1 MPRYAVVVDPLGSG
15 QDYPEA
21 FRAAGVETVAVLSA
35 EPAQALRSTW
45 HPENFRQVHLFDG
58 DLTALAKSLQAD
70 DVVCVIAGNEI
81 GVELSDA
88 LVELVLPGTGNV
100 PALTAARRDK
110 CAMSEAVRQAGVPH
124 LRQVCGAD
132 PDEIE
137 RWLDETGLQ
146 GRRLVVKPPKSA
158 GTDDVHIVP
167 AGADWRPL
175 FDQIHGRTNK
185 MGVRNDAVLVQEFA
199 EGTEY
204 LIDSYSV
211 DGVHALVDVCRYT
224 KLRRGDRIGIYDLV
238 DFLPPDQA
246 PVPAIWAYTKQVL
259 DAVGIR
265 NGCGHT
271 EVIVTA
277 EGPRL
282 VEVAARQA
290 GGGHQMITKLATGT
304 NHILRTVEHRVN
316 GRFLG
321 DYRLVQSVCSV
332 VISAPRSG
340 IWRNAEI
347 FSGVE
352 SLATYHAKWFA
363 AGTGDPVPQTEDIYT
378 YLGWV
383 VLCGPDAETVAADY
397 RRIKDIEREIQIDPG
412 EQPVP
417 AGSER

>member
-35 EPAQALRSTW
+35 EPAPALRGTW

-58 DLTALAKSLQAD
+58 DVAALAKTLLAD
-70 DVVCVIAGNEI
+70 EVVCVIPGNEI

-88 LVELVLPGTGNV
+88 LVELVAPGSGND

-124 LRQVCGAD
+124 LRQVCSAD

-137 RWLDETGLQ
+137 RWLDETGLR
-146 GRRLVVKPPKSA
+146 GGRLVVKPPKSA

-167 AGADWRPL
+167 AGTDWRPL
-175 FDQIHGRTNK
+175 FDEIYGHTNK

-238 DFLPPDQA
+238 DFMPADLD
-246 PVPAIWAYTKQVL
+246 PVPAIWSYTKQVL

-290 GGGHQMITKLATGT
+290 GGGHQMITKMATGT
-304 NHILRTVEHRVN
+304 NHILRAVEHRVN
-316 GRFLG
+316 DRFIG
-321 DYRLVQSVCSV
+321 DYELEQYVCSV
-332 VISAPRSG
+332 VISAPQTG

-347 FSGVE
+347 FSDVD
-352 SLATYHAKWFA
+352 SLATYHSKWFA
-363 AGTGDPVPQTEDIYT
+363 GGTGDRVQQTEDIYT

-383 VLCGPDAETVAADY
+383 VLCGLDQDQVAADY
-397 RRIKDIEREIQIDPG
+397 HRIKEIEKKIEIDS
-412 EQPVP
+412 
-417 AGSER
+417 ASADR

>member
-35 EPAQALRSTW
+35 EPAPAFHASW

-58 DLTALAKSLQAD
+58 DVAALAKTLLAD
-70 DVVCVIAGNEI
+70 DVVCVIPGNEI

-88 LVELVLPGTGNV
+88 LVELVLPGTGNN

-110 CAMSEAVRQAGVPH
+110 CAMSQALRRAGVPH
-124 LRQVCGAD
+124 LRQVCSAD
-132 PDEIE
+132 PDEID
-137 RWLDETGLQ
+137 RWLGETGLR

-167 AGADWRPL
+167 AGTDWRPL
-175 FDQIHGRTNK
+175 FDEIYGRTNK

-204 LIDSYSV
+204 LLDSYSV
-211 DGVHALVDVCRYT
+211 GGVHALVDVCRYT

-238 DFLPPDQA
+238 DFMPRDQD
-246 PVPAIWAYTKQVL
+246 PVPAIWSYTKQVL

-290 GGGHQMITKLATGT
+290 GGGHQMITKMATGT
-304 NHILRTVEHRVN
+304 NHILRAVEHRVN
-316 GRFLG
+316 GLFLG
-321 DYRLVQSVCSV
+321 DYRLEQYVCSV
-332 VISAPRSG
+332 VISAPRTG

-347 FSGVE
+347 FHDVD
-352 SLATYHAKWFA
+352 SLATYHSKWFA
-363 AGTGDPVPQTEDIYT
+363 GGTGDLVQQTDDIYT

-383 VLCGPDAETVAADY
+383 VLCGPDQGAVTADY
-397 RRIKDIEREIQIDPG
+397 HRIKEIERKIEIDPA
-412 EQPVP
+412 P
-417 AGSER
+417 ADR